1 MSMREVFS
9 DTLADIADRD
19 SHVVLLVADL
29 GYHVLDSFRTR
40 HPDKFINVG
49 VSEQLM
55 IGMATGLAKEG
66 LHPYCYS
73 ISTFA
78 LLRPLE
84 FIRNGPL
91 HHHLPVKIVG
101 VGRGEEYE
109 NMGETHWL
117 HKVEAEKICQ
127 AIGLPYLYPSSDGM
141 ARLLLKGEHALFGP
155 SFMHLSKQ

>member
-19 SHVVLLVADL
+19 SRVVLLVADL

-49 VSEQLM
+49 VSEQLT

-66 LHPYCYS
+66 LRPYCYS
-73 ISTFA
+73 IGTFA

-84 FIRNGPL
+84 FIRNGPV
-91 HHHLPVKIVG
+91 HHRLPVKIVG

-117 HKVEAEKICQ
+117 QEFEAEGICA
-127 AIGLPYLYPSSDGM
+127 AIGLTYLAPSEEFLAGLM
-141 ARLLLKGEHALFGP
+141 QTEHTLPGP
-155 SFMHLSKQ
+155 CFYHLSKR